1 MTKDTLTLRQKLI
14 LFLISYDGFNDQY
27 RLDKL
32 LDRADFPSELGKNLP
47 PLLMEEL
54 ICVIGFANNGA
65 PFKYELTEKGKKVL
79 AENAFRTEVLNYIK
93 TMQEPTFL
101 LQVTAKLMDRENG

>member
-1 MTKDTLTLRQKLI
+1 
-14 LFLISYDGFNDQY
+14 
-27 RLDKL
+27 
-32 LDRADFPSELGKNLP
+32 
-47 PLLMEEL
+47 
-54 ICVIGFANNGA
+54 
-65 PFKYELTEKGKKVL
+65 L